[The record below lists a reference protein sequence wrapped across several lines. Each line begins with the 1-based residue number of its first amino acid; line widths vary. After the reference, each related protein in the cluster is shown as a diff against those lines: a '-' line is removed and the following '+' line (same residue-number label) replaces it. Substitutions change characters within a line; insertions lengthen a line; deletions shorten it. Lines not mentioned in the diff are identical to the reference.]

1 MNNPK
6 IYKIYFMKKIILVLI
21 VQLSAFHSFCQ
32 NVGVGVPIPSEK
44 LDVNG
49 NINVSGTIKANG
61 SDGLPNQVLMKNSS
75 GTFAWGNVSLAD
87 YKNFATFLASNSW
100 LVPAGVTKISIELW
114 GAGGGGTAVGGG
126 GGGGYIMG
134 VFTVTPGSTINFF
147 IGVGGNGASN
157 SVTSGNSGTTT
168 STTIG
173 GIEIDAY
180 GGQGGVYN
188 SAGSYY
194 SSGDG
199 GAYFATAG
207 FTAFMGMSGQKGS
220 PTKKNYAQ
228 AGTSLFYE
236 MDEMGNGGDG
246 ANSENTGAKGTY
258 YISTPGSGPA
268 PADVRFYGNNTS
280 KVPGGGGSS
289 YFVNSSAGAAGMVV
303 IHY

>member
-1 MNNPK
+1 
-6 IYKIYFMKKIILVLI
+6 MKKIILVLI
-21 VQLSAFHSFCQ
+21 VQLTAFNLFCQ
-32 NVGVGVPIPSEK
+32 NVGVGVAIPTEK

-49 NINVSGTIKANG
+49 NINVTGTIKANG

-75 GTFAWGNVSLAD
+75 GILAWGNASLSE

-100 LVPAGVTKISIELW
+100 IVPAGITKIAIELW
-114 GAGGGGTAVGGG
+114 GAGGGGTSVGGG

-134 VFTVTPGSTINFF
+134 VFTVTPGSTISFS
-147 IGVGGNGASN
+147 IGIGG
-157 SVTSGNSGTTT
+157 SGGSNSGTSGGAGAMTT
-168 STTIG
+168 TTIG
-173 GIEIDAY
+173 GIELDAF
-180 GGQGGVYN
+180 GGGGGVYN
-188 SAGSYY
+188 SVGSYY

-199 GAYFATAG
+199 GGYSATAG
-207 FTAFMGMSGQKGS
+207 FTAFIGMAGQKGT

-258 YISTPGSGPA
+258 FISTPGNSPA
-268 PADVRFYGNNTS
+268 FADVRFNGNNTS

-289 YFVNSSAGAAGMVV
+289 YFVNSSAGAAGMVI